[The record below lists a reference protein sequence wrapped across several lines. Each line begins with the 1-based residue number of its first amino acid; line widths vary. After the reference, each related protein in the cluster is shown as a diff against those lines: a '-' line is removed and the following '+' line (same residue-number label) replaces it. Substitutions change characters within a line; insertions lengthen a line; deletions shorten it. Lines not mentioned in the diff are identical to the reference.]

1 MLEKFQQFISGL
13 ASSLDGGPAS
23 TDADTHPGRTAA
35 SALMYHVIQADGV
48 LRDIEKQRFKEVLTE
63 EYGLSEQELESLVAA
78 AKAADSEAVDFYRFT
93 SVLMDMLDDEE
104 RVGFIEILWELV
116 YADGY
121 KHELEENVVW
131 RISELLGVS
140 GRDRVLMRQRVQERL
155 GIHGS
160 GEPFVPPADNSQ

>member
-1 MLEKFQQFISGL
+1 MLEKFQQFIASL
-13 ASSLDGGPAS
+13 TSSLDGGAS
-23 TDADTHPGRTAA
+23 ESDEDAHPGRTAA
-35 SALMYHVIQADGV
+35 AALMYHVIQADGV
-48 LRDIEKQRFKEVLTE
+48 LRDIEKERFKEVLTA
-63 EYGLSEQELESLVAA
+63 EYGLSEKELESLVAA
-78 AKAADSEAVDFYRFT
+78 AKAADSQAVDFYRFT
-93 SVLMDMLDDEE
+93 SVLMSRLDEEE
-104 RVGFIEILWELV
+104 RVAFIEILWELV

-160 GEPFVPPADNSQ
+160 GEPHTPASE